1 MATISSPGI
10 GSGLDVKS
18 IVSQL
23 VALEKQPLTK
33 LQVQAATVS
42 TRISAFGQIKS
53 LISTL
58 SDAAGTLSSLTTWNA
73 VSTTSSNATAVSAS
87 AIGGTASNSFS
98 AQVTVLAKAQ
108 SYASAAL
115 PLPTGTA
122 LGGGTVSIQLG
133 KWTNP
138 TTFAATA
145 GVAAVDV
152 TVLATDSVTE
162 IASKINSAS
171 AGVSAT
177 VLNDAAG
184 ERLLLRST
192 STGESFGFSL
202 SVTDSDGVHDDAT
215 GLSRLVSGASTQYAA
230 NAAATI
236 NGSIPVTSATNTFT
250 NVISGV
256 TLTAKEVM
264 TSAAEITVAQDQGV
278 MTTAINKFVSA
289 YNAVNQILEEATKYD
304 PATKSA
310 GLLQGDATA
319 IGLQRALRGI
329 LQSST
334 TGSAYTRLADIGIT
348 QQLGGDLAVD
358 NTKLTSALNSGDDVR
373 NLFRIDNNNELTNGV
388 ARKFKTFSVGLLA
401 TDGFFSSKDA
411 SLKRSLDL
419 NSKDQQRVNE
429 KITRVEAQLNRRY
442 SALDVQLSSLNAL
455 NAYITQQVTQWNKST
470 A

>member
-1 MATISSPGI
+1 MATISSPGV
-10 GSGLDVKS
+10 GSDLDVKS
-18 IVSQL
+18 IVTQL

-42 TRISAFGQIKS
+42 TRISAYGQIKS
-53 LISTL
+53 LVSAL
-58 SDAAGTLSSLTTWNA
+58 SDAASTLSSLTTWNA
-73 VSTTSSNATAVSAS
+73 VSTTSSKSTAVSAS
-87 AIGGTASNSFS
+87 AIGGTAATTFS
-98 AQVTVLAKAQ
+98 VQVTALAKAQ

-115 PLPTGTA
+115 PLPAGTP

-138 TTFAATA
+138 TTFNPTA

-152 TVLATDSVTE
+152 TVLATDSVSE

-177 VLNDAAG
+177 VLNDAGG
-184 ERLLLRST
+184 ERLLLRSS

-202 SVTDSDGVHDDAT
+202 SVTDDDLNNTDAL
-215 GLSRLVSGASTQYAA
+215 GLSRLVAGSSTQYAV
-230 NAAATI
+230 NAAAMI
-236 NGSIPVTSATNTFT
+236 NDSIPVTSATNTFS

-256 TLTAKEVM
+256 TLNATEVM
-264 TSAAEITVAQDQGV
+264 TAAAEITVAQDQSV
-278 MTTAINKFVSA
+278 ITNAVNSFVSA
-289 YNAVNQILEEATKYD
+289 YNAVNQTLNEATKFD
-304 PATKSA
+304 PGTKSA

-329 LQSST
+329 LQSAT
-334 TGSAYTRLADIGIT
+334 TGSAYVRLADIGMT
-348 QQLGGDLAVD
+348 QQLGGDLLVD
-358 NTKLTSALNSGDDVR
+358 SAKLTTALANGDNVKK
-373 NLFRIDNNNELTNGV
+373 LFQIDNSNELSNGV
-388 ARKFKTFSVGLLA
+388 ARKFKTFATGLLA

-429 KITRVEAQLNRRY
+429 KITRVEAQLYRRY
-442 SALDVQLSSLNAL
+442 SALDVQLSSMKAL
-455 NAYITQQVTQWNKST
+455 SAYVNQQVTLWNKSSG
-470 A
+470 